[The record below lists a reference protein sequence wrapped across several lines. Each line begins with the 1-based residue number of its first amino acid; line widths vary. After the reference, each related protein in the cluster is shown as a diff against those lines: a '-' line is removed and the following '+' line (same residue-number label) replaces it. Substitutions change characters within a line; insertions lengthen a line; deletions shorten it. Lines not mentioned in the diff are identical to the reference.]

1 MGGKGYGVMAADDGM
16 TLDELLKTIAWV
28 RTQGDQGVTGNENVK

>member
-1 MGGKGYGVMAADDGM
+1 MAADDGM

-28 RTQGDQGVTGNENVK
+28 RTNGKGLTGNEGIK